1 MLEKGKSLLQKNRD
15 VLSYLIFGVLTTLV
29 NYAVYLPVYNLLHL
43 SAAVSNMLSWV
54 VAVAFA
60 YLTNKPFVFQSH
72 DWSCKT
78 VVPELTKFV
87 SCRIASGAME
97 TGWVVAVAF
106 AYLTN
111 KPFVF
116 QSHDWSCKTVVPEL
130 TKFVSCRIA
139 SGAMET
145 GILFL
150 TVDLLHWNGNVW
162 KLVTQV
168 LVVVLNYM
176 ASKLLVFRK
185 KS

>member
-97 TGWVVAVAF
+97 TG
-106 AYLTN
+106 
-111 KPFVF
+111 
-116 QSHDWSCKTVVPEL
+116 
-130 TKFVSCRIA
+130 
-139 SGAMET
+139 
-145 GILFL
+145 ILFL

-168 LVVVLNYM
+168 LVVVLNYV